1 MSTAFANEFIPY
13 NVSQLSGIQLWLDA
27 ADSTSLTLS
36 GSTVTAWR
44 DKSGLSNDATINNSV
59 TFNASDK
66 SVRTDGTNGYFTSPL
81 DTRKTTSTY
90 YNVFLVYK
98 WLSSSSNTNQSLWGN
113 DVGGGWNRFQLLSFP
128 SSTGIAYGL
137 SRGATSPNTT
147 NISALNTSN
156 TLLYSANYAYNITN
170 GSYAYVNG
178 SQSIN
183 FTEVAASPETSTQL
197 IFFGQLGSDQY
208 FASIAFHEIIVAR
221 LEISNQTRQ
230 AIEGYLAW
238 KWGLQNSLPS
248 THPYSLSPFYAFPPF
263 PITNKVPK
271 TTNRQVFL
279 PTQISGCMLW
289 LDGADPSNT
298 GTPPANGSSIS
309 TWTDKSGNGNNATS
323 VNNPTYNLT
332 TYGVDFTSSSF
343 QYFTLPDGS
352 FPFNDSSYSYFYIFT
367 PKSVLSGQT
376 LTFGGSNNG
385 TVGDFGKS
393 CGLRTGDA
401 GTGTLQAYWFSYDLQ
416 TTTTYTTNVKNFA
429 ATYYTSGSTRS
440 IWINFTQG
448 ASDTPGVTRTQRSTL
463 NTIGVVRD
471 AGGPI
476 GDYLNAQMHEIIV
489 YNSALNTTQRQQI
502 EGYLAWKW
510 GLQANLSST
519 HPYKQAPTYTLPPFP
534 SVPAVVRGT
543 AKAYDPT
550 RISGVSCQTWLD
562 ASDLSSITFT
572 SGKVS
577 KWNDKSGNDR
587 YASASSAVNYA
598 LYQNRSVYFPPYQAG
613 VIDSVLSFNNKITS
627 VTSYDLFVV
636 SKPHTQATTSTWR
649 TLIKGTQNIGEHVIL
664 ISSTGTQVGLF
675 GSAGFV
681 QFGSLTI
688 DGSSRVLLYVSIN
701 GSNQYSASLNGS
713 LTLSSAA
720 SGYSE
725 SIDTI
730 GNALSGQGQ
739 PWGEVNEFIAFNS
752 NLNTTTRQAIE
763 GYLMWKWGLQG
774 SLPQTHPWKLFP
786 PPPN

>member
-238 KWGLQNSLPS
+238 KWGLQNNLPS

-271 TTNRQVFL
+271 ATNQSPFSANLYIGVAKSFDPTKITGCQLWFDAADSTT
-279 PTQISGCMLW
+279 
-289 LDGADPSNT
+289 
-298 GTPPANGSSIS
+298 IS
-309 TWTDKSGNGNNATS
+309 TTGSNITQWRDKSTNAYSIAQATTSNQPFYVTNAQNKLPGVQLATSRWIFTESSNMPNFTTSSATS
-323 VNNPTYNLT
+323 VFIAARNGTTGTGYNAINSVYLSGGSLLT
-332 TYGVDFTSSSF
+332 TRYQLFFDRDSGSLLRGPNLYLS
-343 QYFTLPDGS
+343 GS
-352 FPFNDSSYSYFYIFT
+352 F
-367 PKSVLSGQT
+367 
-376 LTFGGSNNG
+376 
-385 TVGDFGKS
+385 
-393 CGLRTGDA
+393 R
-401 GTGTLQAYWFSYDLQ
+401 LQN
-416 TTTTYTTNVKNFA
+416 TTNVVPA
-429 ATYYTSGSTRS
+429 ST
-440 IWINFTQG
+440 
-448 ASDTPGVTRTQRSTL
+448 A
-463 NTIGVVRD
+463 GVVGFVASSSSILLSVNGNTSTTTGAAPTSAND
-471 AGGPI
+471 GTYFQF
-476 GDYLNAQMHEIIV
+476 GDSRNNPSLSSDVRIYEMVGYSI
-489 YNSALNTTQRQQI
+489 ALTITQRQEI
-502 EGYLAWKW
+502 EGYLA
-510 GLQANLSST
+510 
-519 HPYKQAPTYTLPPFP
+519 
-534 SVPAVVRGT
+534 
-543 AKAYDPT
+543 
-550 RISGVSCQTWLD
+550 
-562 ASDLSSITFT
+562 
-572 SGKVS
+572 
-577 KWNDKSGNDR
+577 
-587 YASASSAVNYA
+587 
-598 LYQNRSVYFPPYQAG
+598 
-613 VIDSVLSFNNKITS
+613 
-627 VTSYDLFVV
+627 
-636 SKPHTQATTSTWR
+636 
-649 TLIKGTQNIGEHVIL
+649 
-664 ISSTGTQVGLF
+664 
-675 GSAGFV
+675 
-681 QFGSLTI
+681 
-688 DGSSRVLLYVSIN
+688 
-701 GSNQYSASLNGS
+701 
-713 LTLSSAA
+713 
-720 SGYSE
+720 
-725 SIDTI
+725 
-730 GNALSGQGQ
+730 
-739 PWGEVNEFIAFNS
+739 
-752 NLNTTTRQAIE
+752 
-763 GYLMWKWGLQG
+763 WKWGLQG